1 MIQSKP
7 EAPICSNTKS
17 LKPNYLIR
25 MEVNFEKKTRLL
37 IALNTMTTLCCHVI
51 AFVAMT
57 LAKAGFGCW
66 SDRSGISQQ
75 PFDGCTVITVQNEL
89 W

>member
-1 MIQSKP
+1 
-7 EAPICSNTKS
+7 
-17 LKPNYLIR
+17 
-25 MEVNFEKKTRLL
+25 MEVNFEKTSLP

-57 LAKAGFGCW
+57 LAKAVFGCW
-66 SDRSGISQQ
+66 SDQSEISQQ
-75 PFDGCTVITVQNEL
+75 PADGCPVITVQKEI